1 MKNEMTTTTFALIP
15 IGGTFTQQYDGRTL
29 TYSKIDPFK
38 ARVTHDPQAKYVG
51 CVFVMRMLA
60 EVKTGDRIVVT
71 SRREVFNL
79 LKIGLE
85 PIEVSLR

>member
-1 MKNEMTTTTFALIP
+1 
-15 IGGTFTQQYDGRTL
+15 
-29 TYSKIDPFK
+29 
-38 ARVTHDPQAKYVG
+38 
-51 CVFVMRMLA
+51 MRMLA